1 MNFTVNIIMSCLV
14 PLFNIYFILLSE
26 DPNDAILNSVALFFL
41 LELDQ
46 MVAPD
51 WSDNRIRDE
60 LAINSHDYCMIPLK
74 PSELQVK
81 KVILYGNRKLDSK
94 NMGDQYKDGDKLY
107 VEIAGGNVVVI
118 YQRVSVT
125 SYRTITYE
133 ISGSRADEFF
143 STVCGFECLTNFRD
157 LHD

>member
-1 MNFTVNIIMSCLV
+1 MNFTVNILMSCLV

-51 WSDNRIRDE
+51 WTDNRIRDQ

-81 KVILYGNRKLDSK
+81 KVIQNQKLDSSK
-94 NMGDQYKDGDKLY
+94 GDQYKDGDKLY
-107 VEIAGGNVVVI
+107 VQVLSGNVVNI
-118 YQRVSVT
+118 YQ
-125 SYRTITYE
+125 
-133 ISGSRADEFF
+133 
-143 STVCGFECLTNFRD
+143 
-157 LHD
+157 